1 MDPAHYVDNKKF
13 LAALVEYRKEVDL
26 AKTKNEPLPL
36 VPNYIAECFV
46 KIGTHLSYKSNF
58 INYTFRDDMVS
69 DGIENCLIAA
79 RKFDP
84 NISSNP
90 FAYYTQITYYAFIRR
105 IQKEKKHQA
114 TKYKIIENLD
124 LDSIIQ
130 ENDDSDSSRQLIE
143 YLKRQLD
150 IIDPDK
156 RETPEQTKAKKK
168 KAKADTEIG
177 IDLLD

>member
-13 LAALVEYRKEVDL
+13 LAALVEYRKEVEL
-26 AKTKNEPLPL
+26 ANSKKEELPL
-36 VPNYIAECFV
+36 VPDYIAECFV
-46 KIGTHLSYKSNF
+46 KIATHLSYKSNF
-58 INYTFRDDMVS
+58 INYTFKDDMIS

-84 NISSNP
+84 SISSNP
-90 FAYYTQITYYAFIRR
+90 FAYYTQITYFAFIRR

-143 YLKRQLD
+143 YLKKQLD

-168 KAKADTEIG
+168 KVKSDIETG
-177 IDLLD
+177 IDLL